1 MENNDFWKIGFD
13 ISDNKKLI
21 SPNLQNLQC
30 GTLDFK
36 NIIGM
41 FHNMLFIFE
50 SQFRK
55 KLDFKDNVSS
65 LLMFGC
71 SNKFE
76 NMTRMNNIDIY
87 DISLDFYHNYR
98 LNSFY
103 LDKPKKIMYYII
115 SMIINP
121 EKKLMK
127 NALSLIFSLSK
138 LEVIEILPI
147 LLEKYKILF
156 QDDYF
161 LAEKSIQNFLNDTH
175 IFDLS
180 PKVFDHFSRICVK
193 SSKKS
198 FDNLDDTEFEK
209 FLIEILQKQS
219 NKLFGAKNKK
229 LYENGG
235 MIVTSLIIRFSNF
248 LTEKNDFI
256 KQIFFMIKSFVKKS
270 DLIKICLDQ
279 KIYHIVKNEFLE

>member
-1 MENNDFWKIGFD
+1 MDSNDFWKIGFD
-13 ISDNKKLI
+13 ISENKNLF

-36 NIIGM
+36 QIIGM

-50 SQFRK
+50 NQFRK

-76 NMTRMNNIDIY
+76 NIKKMNYVDVNDF
-87 DISLDFYHNYR
+87 SLDFYHNYS

-103 LDKPKKIMYYII
+103 IDKSKKIIYYII

-121 EKKLMK
+121 EKKFMK

-138 LEVIEILPI
+138 LEVIKILPI

-156 QDDYF
+156 QNDYF

-198 FDNLDDTEFEK
+198 FDNLDDAEFEI

-235 MIVTSLIIRFSNF
+235 IIVTSLIMRFSNF
-248 LTEKNDFI
+248 ITEKNDFI
-256 KQIFFMIKSFVKKS
+256 MKVFFLIKSFVKKS

-279 KIYHIVKNEFLE
+279 KIYHVVKNEFLE